1 MTFYDLDLILFGE
14 AISLATGIFLCSVQ
28 SSAFISIQCDDVILE
43 FPLFTMNKLQS
54 LCNDVNSTQAKP
66 YSLRKTKALN
76 KKLKKLNLP
85 LSVNINFKDSNKCAI
100 LDFTNSAHY
109 TGALHLFKESYPIK
123 EITDVD
129 GVLVEVTA
137 ALESPR
143 VRVHWYLTQD
153 RCMFQGPA
161 GEVASF
167 TEEFLHSL
175 SNSQFISNGRNL
187 TTPIDMYDQESSST
201 DVFSL
206 RSQFSTKSSP
216 MQLKDAC
223 NVSLHQTH
231 SEKLKFL
238 NKKVAAFSNQVS
250 TFCMPSMNN
259 NYVSMDA
266 LVQFKNSIKADFIDL
281 RNSINAFEVDL
292 ERQNNTIQSLSEIIK
307 KQETSKIK
315 TDKKIAE
322 LQKEIKRLTS
332 PSSTSTS
339 PRLTSPKDVFNS
351 ASANCNSSPSSSSN
365 VPKSLQKSSLKLPV
379 HHHQTPIIHSTIINR
394 CPRNTLP
401 HRHQGNTVDRLP
413 PDSQFDQN
421 TPSPGTGSSTPYKDA
436 LMSSKGIIGVKRRYL
451 SHSQPTSSN
460 HIQATV
466 CSHPSKP
473 IPKNN
478 FKHFIFGDSFVRGI
492 HAGVMSTSDEEK
504 VEIFSWSGVR
514 MEHLIDKISNVPQD
528 SLVKKVTIHAGIN
541 DSKFKI
547 SISSSTLSQLLKLL
561 HAKFP
566 NVTEIAFS
574 SIVPPAGRGVCL
586 NYSFKNN
593 ETIESFCKSKNIIFI
608 NNYSSF
614 LTANGAPKKRFYG
627 DFLSFTKLG
636 FSMLAKNIKWR
647 RNSSSINS
655 ASNPSPVN
663 SIELAK
669 LAPSTS
675 KPTNNSLIS
684 KELREAFMQLFT
696 SFLDS
701 HVS

>member
-1 MTFYDLDLILFGE
+1 M
-14 AISLATGIFLCSVQ
+14 
-28 SSAFISIQCDDVILE
+28 
-43 FPLFTMNKLQS
+43 
-54 LCNDVNSTQAKP
+54 
-66 YSLRKTKALN
+66 
-76 KKLKKLNLP
+76 
-85 LSVNINFKDSNKCAI
+85 SVNINFKDSNKCAI

-206 RSQFSTKSSP
+206 RNQFSTKSSP

-339 PRLTSPKDVFNS
+339 PRLTSPKDVLIQLQQT
-351 ASANCNSSPSSSSN
+351 AIHLHHRAVMYQSPF
-365 VPKSLQKSSLKLPV
+365 KSLHSSF
-379 HHHQTPIIHSTIINR
+379 QFIII
-394 CPRNTLP
+394 
-401 HRHQGNTVDRLP
+401 
-413 PDSQFDQN
+413 
-421 TPSPGTGSSTPYKDA
+421 
-436 LMSSKGIIGVKRRYL
+436 
-451 SHSQPTSSN
+451 
-460 HIQATV
+460 
-466 CSHPSKP
+466 
-473 IPKNN
+473 
-478 FKHFIFGDSFVRGI
+478 
-492 HAGVMSTSDEEK
+492 
-504 VEIFSWSGVR
+504 
-514 MEHLIDKISNVPQD
+514 
-528 SLVKKVTIHAGIN
+528 
-541 DSKFKI
+541 
-547 SISSSTLSQLLKLL
+547 KLL
-561 HAKFP
+561 
-566 NVTEIAFS
+566 
-574 SIVPPAGRGVCL
+574 
-586 NYSFKNN
+586 
-593 ETIESFCKSKNIIFI
+593 
-608 NNYSSF
+608 
-614 LTANGAPKKRFYG
+614 
-627 DFLSFTKLG
+627 
-636 FSMLAKNIKWR
+636 
-647 RNSSSINS
+647 
-655 ASNPSPVN
+655 
-663 SIELAK
+663 
-669 LAPSTS
+669 
-675 KPTNNSLIS
+675 
-684 KELREAFMQLFT
+684 
-696 SFLDS
+696 
-701 HVS
+701 